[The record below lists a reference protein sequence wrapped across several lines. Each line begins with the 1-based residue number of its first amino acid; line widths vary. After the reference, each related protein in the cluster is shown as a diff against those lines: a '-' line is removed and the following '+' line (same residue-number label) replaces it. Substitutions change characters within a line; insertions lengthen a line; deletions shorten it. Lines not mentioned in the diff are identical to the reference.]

1 MVKGSGGMKRLR
13 CLILVVVCAGF
24 AVAASQEVSSGA
36 TDSTKAKAVVQESVK
51 KQVSVPKPKTNWS
64 KIKDLFM

>member
-1 MVKGSGGMKRLR
+1 MKKLR
-13 CLILVVVCAGF
+13 CLMAVVLVASF
-24 AVAASQEVSSGA
+24 AMAASQEVSSGA
-36 TDSTKAKAVVQESVK
+36 TDSTTTKAVVQQSVK

>member
-1 MVKGSGGMKRLR
+1 MERCGAMKKLR
-13 CLILVVVCAGF
+13 CLMAVVLVASF
-24 AVAASQEVSSGA
+24 AMAASQEVSSGA
-36 TDSTKAKAVVQESVK
+36 TDSTTTKAVVQQSVK

>member
-1 MVKGSGGMKRLR
+1 M
-13 CLILVVVCAGF
+13 
-24 AVAASQEVSSGA
+24 AASQEVSSGA

-64 KIKDLFM
+64 KIKELFM